1 MNAAPTAST
10 VEVIRLARALGVPV
24 ERLEHLAQLP
34 AADIAALRHAVTDL
48 FHDTVAPG
56 LSKVAAVTKV
66 IPPPIAAKVA
76 TRNDNPLWTA
86 YLASVLDTA
95 RAVAVAQ
102 RLPARYL
109 AAVATHLDLRRSAP
123 VIAGLPRELLVA
135 AARALAE
142 LEDWTTLGEMIE
154 ILPAA
159 YLSRCVAVL
168 DAGQIHSAAARIAD
182 PAALDRLIGAVSAPL
197 AGQLRDSF
205 GKP

>member
-1 MNAAPTAST
+1 MSTSPAPAEI
-10 VEVIRLARALGVPV
+10 EVTRLARALGVPF
-24 ERLEHLAQLP
+24 ERIGYLTQLP
-34 AADIAALRHAVTDL
+34 AEDIAALRHSVADL

-56 LSKVAAVTKV
+56 LGKIAAVTKV

-86 YLASVLDTA
+86 YLASVLDTE

-109 AAVATHLDLRRSAP
+109 ALVATHLDLRRSAP
-123 VIAGLPRELLVA
+123 IIAGLPREQLIA

-159 YLSRCVAVL
+159 YLARCVAVL

-182 PAALDRLIGAVSAPL
+182 AAALDRLIGAVSEPL
-197 AGQLRDSF
+197 ATQLRDSF
-205 GKP
+205 GKD